1 MSCNL
6 QVYGRWYEKLNRFYS
21 RLPTVYTEDTSTPNV
36 EFNHL
41 ATVERRRYGAKR
53 GKDITEFL
61 DATIHG
67 IDGYYEKAEKVEY
80 KDILNCDKVTSGKRV
95 VISGA
100 PGCGKTTLSR
110 KLCQDLYSQA
120 LPNQYRLVL
129 LVELRKL
136 KVLLS
141 DAKGDIDLHFLL
153 RTSGISN
160 IPQLCEMMEESDGEG
175 VALILDGFDEV
186 ADHLGKSPF
195 LSDLLSVEERFLSE
209 CDVFVTTR
217 PSRCPDLLSLM
228 KRPHRHV
235 EILGFMDTDIDQYIQ
250 HYFREAYRAN
260 KEEAERRSKE
270 VIQRLN
276 SLSVVRG
283 MCRIPMVLKIV
294 CKVQDHLGSTPLPRT
309 VSGIF
314 SAYICHQLVE
324 YLVWASQ
331 VTGAPI
337 EDVLNV
343 PINLFPGFYA
353 LCEVAYNCCSDKNG
367 QRLILTEDDLKDV
380 KDHLDKRGSIYNLLF
395 SERVDKTAPSAGRI
409 YQFNH
414 KTVQE
419 TLAAIHI
426 AKQSVAGQQKI
437 WKDEFGRPEMA
448 DVWKTYCGITKMKWV
463 DLTSLSLSSLSQRAR
478 DAGVSTYVDDKV
490 VMTSLFEADNP
501 SVSAKVLPALLKNSI
516 SFSVRSPYNLH
527 VVQSAVQN
535 HPTLEVLSLWG
546 DEMHPLGVGNLAST
560 VFVHKNLRK
569 LKLSEFHPNSRC
581 CVVIIL
587 LYFVSVILLHDMN
600 LFKLFYCG
608 YSGALL
614 FGTPDWKI
622 LRLYMFTSELCTHF
636 PIFSHV
642 NELFHILLI
651 LVDCI

>member
-1 MSCNL
+1 MDSNETSVINL
-6 QVYGRWYEKLNRFYS
+6 LCQFYIKHYCSIAVRCHIVCILFIQIYCHWYEQLNRFYS

-36 EFNHL
+36 KFNHL

-53 GKDITEFL
+53 GKDIKDFL

-95 VISGA
+95 IISGA

-160 IPQLCEMMEESDGEG
+160 IPQLCEMMEENAGEG

-195 LSDLLSVEERFLSE
+195 LSDLLSVEEPFLSE

-217 PSRCPDLLSLM
+217 PSQCPDLLSLM

-235 EILGFMDTDIDQYIQ
+235 EILGFTDTDIDQYIQ
-250 HYFREAYRAN
+250 HYFQEAYRAN

-283 MCRIPMVLKIV
+283 MCRVPMVLKIV
-294 CKVQDHLGSTPLPRT
+294 CKVQDHLGSTPLPET

-324 YLVWASQ
+324 YLVWTSQ
-331 VTGAPI
+331 VIGAPI

-343 PINLFPGFYA
+343 PIDLFPGFYA
-353 LCEVAYNCCSDKNG
+353 LCKVAYNCCSDKNG

-395 SERVDKTAPSAGRI
+395 SERVDKTAPSAGHL

-426 AKQSVAGQQKI
+426 AKQSVADQQRI
-437 WKDEFGRPEMA
+437 WKSEFGRPEMA
-448 DVWKTYCGITKMKWV
+448 EVWKTYCGITRLKWV
-463 DLTSLSLSSLSQRAR
+463 DLIGLSLSSLSQHAR
-478 DAGVSTYVDDKV
+478 DAGVPSDVNDEV

-501 SVSAKVLPALLKNSI
+501 SVSARVLPALLKNSI

-527 VVQSAVQN
+527 VIQSAVRN
-535 HPTLEVLSLWG
+535 HPTLETLSLKG
-546 DEMHPLGVGNLAST
+546 DEMHALGVDNLTST
-560 VFVHKNLRK
+560 VFMHKNLK
-569 LKLSEFHPNSRC
+569 ELKLSYFHPNGRW

-587 LYFVSVILLHDMN
+587 LYCMSVNLSLVLHDMN
-600 LFKLFYCG
+600 LYK
-608 YSGALL
+608 
-614 FGTPDWKI
+614 
-622 LRLYMFTSELCTHF
+622 LCTRLQWG
-636 PIFSHV
+636 PAIWNS
-642 NELFHILLI
+642 
-651 LVDCI
+651 

>member
-1 MSCNL
+1 M
-6 QVYGRWYEKLNRFYS
+6 YGRWYEKLNRFYS

-36 EFNHL
+36 EFSRL
-41 ATVERRRYGAKR
+41 ATVERRCYGAKR

-129 LVELRKL
+129 LIELRKL
-136 KVLLS
+136 KGFFG

-153 RTSGISN
+153 RASGISN
-160 IPQLCEMMEESDGEG
+160 IPQLCEMMEGSDGEG
-175 VALILDGFDEV
+175 VAIILDGFDEV
-186 ADHLGKSPF
+186 ADHLGKSSF
-195 LSDLLSVEERFLSE
+195 LSDLLSVEEPFLSE

-235 EILGFMDTDIDQYIQ
+235 EILGFTDTDMDQYIQ
-250 HYFREAYRAN
+250 HYFREAYRAD

-294 CKVQDHLGSTPLPRT
+294 CKVQDHLGSTPLPET

-314 SAYICHQLVE
+314 SVYICHQLVE

-337 EDVLNV
+337 EDVLNI
-343 PINLFPGFYA
+343 PIDQFPGFYA
-353 LCEVAYNCCSDKNG
+353 LCKVAYNCCSDKNG

-380 KDHLDKRGSIYNLLF
+380 KDHLDRRGSIYNLLF
-395 SERVDKTAPSAGRI
+395 SERVDKTAPSAGHL

-426 AKQSVAGQQKI
+426 AKQSVADQRRI
-437 WKDEFGRPEMA
+437 WKSEFGRPEMA
-448 DVWKTYCGITKMKWV
+448 EVWKTYCGITRLKYV
-463 DLTSLSLSSLSQRAR
+463 DLTDLSLSHLSQRAR
-478 DAGVSTYVDDKV
+478 DAGVLTGVDDEV

-501 SVSAKVLPALLKNSI
+501 SVSARVLPTLLKNYI
-516 SFSVRSPYNLH
+516 RFRVKSPYNLY

-535 HPTLEVLSLWG
+535 HPTLETLSLWG
-546 DEMHPLGVGNLAST
+546 DEKHPLGVGNLAST

-569 LKLSEFHPNSRC
+569 LELYLFHPNGRQ
-581 CVVIIL
+581 
-587 LYFVSVILLHDMN
+587 
-600 LFKLFYCG
+600 
-608 YSGALL
+608 
-614 FGTPDWKI
+614 
-622 LRLYMFTSELCTHF
+622 
-636 PIFSHV
+636 
-642 NELFHILLI
+642 
-651 LVDCI
+651 